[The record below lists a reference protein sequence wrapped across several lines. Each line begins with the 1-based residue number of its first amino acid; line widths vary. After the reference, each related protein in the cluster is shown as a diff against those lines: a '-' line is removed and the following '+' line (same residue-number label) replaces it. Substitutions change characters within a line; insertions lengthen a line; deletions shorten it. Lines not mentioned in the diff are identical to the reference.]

1 MSVEDKQEINR
12 KISPRELYERGV
24 IKGGVQVIPPKA
36 YKEKRQAT
44 MRSERR
50 IPYSKFAGKVYY
62 DESDLIEWAQKQKI
76 NMAS

>member
-1 MSVEDKQEINR
+1 MGSQDNQEISR
-12 KISPRELYERGV
+12 KISPRELYENGV
-24 IKGGVQVIPPKA
+24 MKGGVQVIPPRA
-36 YKEKRQAT
+36 YKEKHQAT